1 MARSLKA
8 SDAVDTKSIAPTGTG
23 YEVTRTCVSAKTT
36 IWRYLSFLIWKPR
49 QRSLLE
55 NSQLACRLPESHTQA
70 QFIHSHKNQW
80 KCLSL
85 LERPR
90 KQCMLPHLYSCPL
103 TFQHLYQESTPHV
116 RTQQSSSLVSL
127 GPGSLSHLF
136 LPISFFRFSSF
147 GLLDG
152 IHLRKQGLW
161 LRPVT
166 IDNNQQPSS
175 PSSA

>member
-1 MARSLKA
+1 MYRRKRLFG
-8 SDAVDTKSIAPTGTG
+8 GTF
-23 YEVTRTCVSAKTT
+23 
-36 IWRYLSFLIWKPR
+36 LFLIWKPR

-55 NSQLACRLPESHTQA
+55 NSCRFPESHTQA
-70 QFIHSHKNQW
+70 QFIHSHKSQW
-80 KCLSL
+80 KGLSL
-85 LERPR
+85 LTPFNERPR
-90 KQCMLPHLYSCPL
+90 KQCMLPISIHALSL
-103 TFQHLYQESTPHV
+103 SNIWYQESTPHA

-127 GPGSLSHLF
+127 GPRSLSHLIF
-136 LPISFFRFSSF
+136 PISFFRFISF

-175 PSSA
+175 PSSV